1 MKLSRK
7 IVVGTALSG
16 VLAMA
21 CPGVVQAEDLPG
33 GTTMKPLHAISF
45 DVGAKHV
52 LSYFLKKE
60 RKPTQNRIKQSR
72 FLCDLTVMVTERP
85 ATDPEGSRI
94 PTLSTTKFKA
104 EIDGGGARMVGFHTA
119 AVGMLE
125 YGCAPRAQAMTVRQ
139 VYPARKIANPPLY
152 PYDFHHFHG
161 SKMAVAA
168 VGG

>member
-1 MKLSRK
+1 
-7 IVVGTALSG
+7 
-16 VLAMA
+16 
-21 CPGVVQAEDLPG
+21 
-33 GTTMKPLHAISF
+33 MKPLHAISF

-125 YGCAPRAQAMTVRQ
+125 YGCGTARAGDDRQAGVPGPKDCQ
-139 VYPARKIANPPLY
+139 PASI
-152 PYDFHHFHG
+152 
-161 SKMAVAA
+161 SI
-168 VGG
+168 

>member
-1 MKLSRK
+1 MNLSRK

-21 CPGVVQAEDLPG
+21 CPIVLQAEDLPG
-33 GTTMKPLHAISF
+33 GTTMKPLYAISF

-60 RKPTQNRIKQSR
+60 HKPTQNRIKQSR
-72 FLCDLTVMVTERP
+72 FLCDLTVMVTEKP
-85 ATDPEGSRI
+85 AKDPEGSRI
-94 PTLSTTKFKA
+94 LTLSTTKFRA
-104 EIDGGGARMVGFHTA
+104 EIDGGGARMVGFDTA
-119 AVGMLE
+119 AGGMLE
-125 YGCAPRAQAMTVRQ
+125 YGCTPGAQAMTVRQ
-139 VYPARKIANPPLY
+139 VDPAPKIAHPPLY

-161 SKMAVAA
+161 TKMAGA